1 MTFDA
6 ATEPEPH
13 VTLSLVVQR
22 ALEARPYRAVDMKI
36 RNLTTRPAKICP
48 RCD

>member
-13 VTLSLVVQR
+13 VALSLDVQR
-22 ALEARPYRAVDMKI
+22 ALEVLDDLRIP
-36 RNLTTRPAKICP
+36 TRP
-48 RCD
+48 